1 MTTSLTKQAIT
12 TIEHYNVEQR
22 YNYLL
27 TEVIQHDVIWILTDE
42 HGCVMLNSDDEDCVP
57 IWPHKEFVQAWATDE
72 WQNCKAEPIS
82 LNTWHER
89 WTDGLIDDEL
99 AIVIFPNKNEE
110 GLVIYPDEF
119 AYELK
124 KKKTKKK

>member
-1 MTTSLTKQAIT
+1 MTTSLTKQTIA
-12 TIEHYNVEQR
+12 TIEHYNIEQR

-27 TEVIQHDVIWILTDE
+27 TEVIQHGVIWILTDE

-57 IWPHKEFVQAWATDE
+57 IWPHKEFAQAWATDE
-72 WQNCKAEPIS
+72 WQNCKPEAID
-82 LNTWHER
+82 LKTWHER

-110 GLVIYPDEF
+110 GLVIYPDQF
-119 AYELK
+119 SNELNK
-124 KKKTKKK
+124 KNKKQ